1 MARMCFSSPAPAAAS
16 ALRPQDLR
24 RARGYDVG
32 VTYKTDAKSAADVV
46 AAVKA
51 KGRKAVAIAADMGR
65 EADVERMF
73 KEADALGR
81 LTHFVYNAGIPGR
94 GGTAG
99 ERGLRHDARGDRGQ
113 RARRAVVDAARHPPH
128 VEEARRSGRL
138 DRAAVVGRSRHRRP
152 QRICLVRRL
161 QGRGRV
167 DHLRPEQGACGRR
180 HPGQLR
186 VARARAR
193 PASTPT
199 PARRTSSPASRR

>member
-1 MARMCFSSPAPAAAS
+1 MPVLLITGAGRGIGAATAKL
-16 ALRPQDLR
+16 AA
-24 RARGYDVG
+24 ARGYDVG
-32 VTYKTDAKSAADVV
+32 VNYKTDAKSAADVV

-51 KGRKAVAIAADMGR
+51 KGRKRRGDRRPTWAS

-94 GGTAG
+94 AGRLESADSAMMREVIEVNVLGALWSMQHAIRRMSKKHGG
-99 ERGLRHDARGDRGQ
+99 H
-113 RARRAVVDAARHPPH
+113 
-128 VEEARRSGRL
+128 GRL
-138 DRAAVVGRSRHRRP
+138 DRAAVVGRGRHRRS

-167 DHLRPEQGACGRR
+167 DHLRPEQGACRRR

-186 VARARAR
+186 VAGRERDPHPRRRRHARQAR
-193 PASTPT
+193 Q
-199 PARRTSSPASRR
+199 ASRR